1 VSTFNYGFIFN
12 GFIETMVVKETRGK

>member
-12 GFIETMVVKETRGK
+12 GFIENMVVKETRGK